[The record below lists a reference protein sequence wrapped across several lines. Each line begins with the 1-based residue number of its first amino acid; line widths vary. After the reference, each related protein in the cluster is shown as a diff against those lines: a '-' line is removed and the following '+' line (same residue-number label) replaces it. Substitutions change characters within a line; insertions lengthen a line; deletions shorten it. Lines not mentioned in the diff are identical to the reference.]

1 MQFLNSS
8 TAINNQQ
15 PSQDGVGGGGG
26 TMVASE
32 LSWLDVQAQN
42 RYERTKKVLNCDA
55 QNNLYAYDDPYSN
68 PEAVYSLPQVHR
80 IPAHF
85 GTVAPIYKY
94 CNPHSGIRDILN
106 ASKTEI
112 WPHICY
118 RTRVAEQ

>member
-8 TAINNQQ
+8 NNQQ
-15 PSQDGVGGGGG
+15 PPQDGVGGGGGG

-68 PEAVYSLPQVHR
+68 PEAVYSLPQVHQT
-80 IPAHF
+80 PAYF
-85 GTVAPIYKY
+85 GTVVPI
-94 CNPHSGIRDILN
+94 
-106 ASKTEI
+106 
-112 WPHICY
+112 
-118 RTRVAEQ
+118 